1 MTMDIVHFL
10 EDEAE
15 AFRRSGPRAGRAA
28 NRPRALGP
36 CARKRTPRPVAP
48 GADGGSGGVGDPS
61 TPLEAYRGTTLC
73 LRARSIGAGA
83 RLTVREGFEANPAS
97 RPTVPLQM
105 AARVVGV
112 SRPRVQTLGRPLPMR
127 GRSPKQLGAGDRRP
141 ARSYRAG
148 APCAAP
154 AT

>member
-15 AFRRSGPRAGRAA
+15 AFRRFGPRAGRAA

-36 CARKRTPRPVAP
+36 CARKPTPRPVAP

-73 LRARSIGAGA
+73 LRARSIGVGA
-83 RLTVREGFEANPAS
+83 RLTVREGFDGKPRFATYRPAPDGRQSCGGQPPTRSNAGEAPAHEGAL
-97 RPTVPLQM
+97 PKT
-105 AARVVGV
+105 
-112 SRPRVQTLGRPLPMR
+112 PRSGRP
-127 GRSPKQLGAGDRRP
+127 QARP
-141 ARSYRAG
+141 VL
-148 APCAAP
+148 
-154 AT
+154 